1 MKENIIIRT
10 ENLMK
15 TYGNGGT
22 FVNACDQV
30 NIAVPERKFT
40 AIVGPSGS
48 GKSTLL
54 HLLGGIDN
62 PSGGAVY
69 VYEPRKGEEE
79 QREAKSVN
87 LYSLSKSRLAKFRG
101 KNFGFVFQNYALLPV
116 LTAWENMMIPSI
128 YSGGEFDEKYA
139 QELFVKLGL
148 ADRADHL
155 PSEMS
160 GGEQQRIAVIRAIVS
175 RPRILFADEP
185 TGNLD
190 RKNGEELTE
199 FLLRIRDEENCTV
212 VMVTHDQSI
221 AEIADRVITMQDGKV
236 VSMRDR

>member
-1 MKENIIIRT
+1 MSNIIIRT

-15 TYGNGGT
+15 TYSGDST
-22 FVNACDQV
+22 FVNAVDRV
-30 NIAVPERKFT
+30 NIQFAEREFA

-69 VYEPRKGEEE
+69 VYPRDPND
-79 QREAKSVN
+79 RNPPTN
-87 LYSLSKSRLAKFRG
+87 LYALSQNKLAKFRG
-101 KNFGFVFQNYALLPV
+101 ENFGFVFQNYALLPV
-116 LTAWENMMIPSI
+116 LTAWENVMIPSI
-128 YSGGEFDEKYA
+128 YTDRDFDKSYA
-139 QELFVKLGL
+139 EYLFEKLGV
-148 ADRADHL
+148 ADRKDHL

-160 GGEQQRIAVIRAIVS
+160 GGEQQRVAVIRAMIG

-190 RKNGEELTE
+190 KKNGGELIELLSMAREEQ
-199 FLLRIRDEENCTV
+199 NCTV
-212 VMVTHDQSI
+212 IMVTHDTELSK
-221 AEIADRVITMQDGKV
+221 IADRTIQ
-236 VSMRDR
+236 MRDGQITEIR

>member
-1 MKENIIIRT
+1 MENNTIIRT

-15 TYGNGGT
+15 TYGTGNT
-22 FVNACDQV
+22 FINACERV
-30 NIAVPERKFT
+30 NIAIPERKFT

-69 VYEPRKGEEE
+69 VYESRSGEEVK
-79 QREAKSVN
+79 REPRATN
-87 LYSLSKSRLAKFRG
+87 LYALSKSKLAKFRG
-101 KNFGFVFQNYALLPV
+101 QNFGFVFQNYALLPV
-116 LTAWENMMIPSI
+116 LTAWENVMIPSI
-128 YSGGEFDEKYA
+128 YAGTNFDSEYA
-139 QELFVKLGL
+139 QHLFEKLGL
-148 ADRADHL
+148 DDRKDHL
-155 PSEMS
+155 PSELS

-175 RPRILFADEP
+175 HPRILFADEP

-190 RKNGEELTE
+190 RKNGEDLTK
-199 FLLRIRDEENCTV
+199 LLLQIRDDENCTV

-221 AEIADRVITMQDGKV
+221 AEIADRVISMQDGRV
-236 VSMRDR
+236 TSIRDR